1 MYQNKLYEAYSRRS
15 KTLEI
20 ILNTLHEKNP
30 REEQHSQRV
39 AELCETMAR
48 QMGMSDSDIKKIK
61 AAGLLHDI
69 GKIGIQ
75 EALLNKPGIL
85 TEDEYQEIRKHSE
98 IGYRILNTSPNMSEI
113 AEIVLCHHERWDGK
127 GYPKGRSKT
136 DIPLFAR
143 IISIADAYDAM
154 TSDRSYR
161 RAMPVSY
168 ARNELIRGAGKQF
181 DPELVDFFVN
191 HVIRLN

>member
-1 MYQNKLYEAYSRRS
+1 L
-15 KTLEI
+15 
-20 ILNTLHEKNP
+20 P
-30 REEQHSQRV
+30 
-39 AELCETMAR
+39 
-48 QMGMSDSDIKKIK
+48 DSDVNKIK

-75 EALLNKPGIL
+75 EEVLNKPGIL
-85 TEDEYQEIRKHSE
+85 TDDEYQEVKKHSE

-143 IISIADAYDAM
+143 IITIADAYDAM

-161 RAMPVSY
+161 KALPSSY
-168 ARNELIRGAGKQF
+168 AKSELIKGSGEQF

-191 HVIRLN
+191 HMKGLN